1 MAKGDVYAF
10 SCKEGAY
17 VEFNAR
23 TEVDGAQL
31 DCKRLYHK
39 ALTSLNQHFLM
50 EAPTWEPF
58 QIFPLNPCGSSNRK
72 EKAVMDIHPSPTHP
86 RLRKHFA

>member
-17 VEFNAR
+17 AEFKAR

-39 ALTSLNQHFLM
+39 ALTSLRQHFLTG
-50 EAPTWEPF
+50 APTREPF
-58 QIFPLNPCGSSNRK
+58 QIFPLNPCGFSNGE
-72 EKAVMDIHPSPTHP
+72 EKAAMQFHPFPTHP
-86 RLRKHFA
+86 RLRKLFA